1 MITKTNMLKILKW
14 NYAIILLC
22 LLFSFEYTAAADFEV
37 RHLTVKTGETVVQ
50 SSRNLTIAGKADV
63 VVAGGGI
70 SGVMAALTAAG
81 EGKSVILLESRNYLG
96 QELTSTYNCSQG
108 LRFQDVNF
116 FSETLSNELIK
127 NKVIPDSRFSPEAL
141 KSFLLKKVN
150 SEPNIE
156 VYLFSRVNGVVMEGN
171 TIRGV
176 VFSGR
181 DGRQVILAGSVVDA
195 TEDAI
200 VSRSAGARADM
211 NALKSNTA
219 RRFISVGG
227 TRYLSPGSRAVPSSL
242 QIGGDS
248 VVVHDGFIELALP
261 VSFGDDLAEG
271 VSAAHAITLEKSYK
285 LLDYLKEEG
294 VVIQT
299 AVPGPETWFDKVPA
313 VQCSGNFDRDKD
325 IDYHVKEGVLNS
337 GEIDGL
343 VISGRIVRTIQ
354 PINSFGDLI
363 VAGEIAGRIAALHA
377 VKNKKFETPVAT
389 REQPVQTEAVLQ
401 IKELLGGIE
410 KNVDY
415 LKLAQSAT
423 SIPVS
428 GNYDVIVAGGGT
440 SGIFAA
446 ISAARKGAS
455 VVLVEILP
463 NLGGISSNRV
473 TGYYWGVPWK
483 SLLRHEVGERIQ
495 LEKSGGVGPLE
506 KVRFSGED
514 KKYVLQDIAL
524 KAGVKILFMSLVTG
538 TVVEGNKVRGIVVD
552 NASGRQVLLS
562 RVVIDATGHG
572 GIAVAGGAKYEIGRE
587 TDGFMNEIE
596 HGPMR
601 DPTNLRDITSSY
613 LKYPSYAVSMNIRE
627 SRRIAGDYTV
637 TFDDVL
643 QERVF
648 PDVICRWRSNYDTHL
663 PTSANM
669 SDKAQD
675 WVGILGMWRKPLI
688 GSITF
693 GSILPRGI
701 DNILVAAMAYS
712 ADHDALIGGRMQ
724 PDLEHLGE
732 AAGIIAAMACKRN
745 CTPRE
750 VPIENIQEELIK
762 AGILR
767 AQDVP
772 RIKVQDAPSLDE
784 LHRQDY
790 WRAER
795 EKVFLPE
802 LEGVRM
808 ELTDA
813 VNKLGSGN
821 ETDAMAGIYLEGGK
835 AASLLRPLLK
845 SGNPSAREEAAV
857 LLGMLGDKSS
867 IPVLMDIL
875 KNRNTRRF
883 EYTLDQASSR
893 PSVPLYWI
901 SVILLGRME
910 VKESVPMMI
919 EILNEPPVPE
929 KLRALQRPA
938 YGDDMFEGVHYCPP
952 PLVSFILAALGRIG
966 DPSAIP
972 AVKPYLQV
980 TSQVEISREN
990 RDFEIAWGIRTNAA
1004 RTLLNMGDASAL
1016 PVLNELMDS
1025 NQSLVREYA
1034 QKLREEIIGKQ

>member
-1 MITKTNMLKILKW
+1 MIYNIRNLKSLKW
-14 NYAIILLC
+14 QYILALIC
-22 LLFSFEYTAAADFEV
+22 LMFPIVSSGGPGFEV
-37 RHLTVKTGETVVQ
+37 RHLTVQTGESVVQ
-50 SSRNLTIAGKADV
+50 SSRNLVIAGKADV

-96 QELTSTYNCSQG
+96 QELTSTYNCTQG
-108 LRFQDVNF
+108 IRIQDVSF
-116 FSETLSNELIK
+116 FPEMLRHELTES
-127 NKVIPDSRFSPEAL
+127 KVIQESRFSPEAL
-141 KSFLLKKVN
+141 RSFLLKRVN

-171 TIRGV
+171 AIRGV

-195 TEDAI
+195 TEDAV
-200 VSRSAGARADM
+200 VSRSAGARVDM
-211 NALKSNTA
+211 SPLKSNTA

-227 TRYLSPGSRAVPSSL
+227 TRYLSPGSRPVPSSL

-248 VVVHDGFIELALP
+248 VVVHDGFIELAVP

-271 VSAAHAITLEKSYK
+271 ISAAHAGTLDKSYK

-325 IDYHVKEGVLNS
+325 IDYHVNSGILNS
-337 GEIDGL
+337 REIAG
-343 VISGRIVRTIQ
+343 
-354 PINSFGDLI
+354 LI
-363 VAGEIAGRIAALHA
+363 VAGRISGVAPQIKSIAELFVSGEIAGRTAAKNA
-377 VKNKKFETPVAT
+377 VNARKLELSDVQQGLDANK
-389 REQPVQTEAVLQ
+389 EARIQ

-410 KNVDY
+410 KNSEY
-415 LKLAQSAT
+415 QKLEQSET
-423 SIPVS
+423 HIPVA

-440 SGIFAA
+440 SGVFAA
-446 ISAARKGAS
+446 ISAARMGAD
-455 VVLVEILP
+455 VIMIEILP

-483 SLLRHEVGERIQ
+483 SFLRHEVGERIQ
-495 LEKSGGVGPLE
+495 LGKSGGVGPLE

-514 KKYVLQDIAL
+514 KKFVLQDIAL
-524 KAGVKILFMSLVTG
+524 KAGVKILYMSLVSG
-538 TVVEGNKVRGIVVD
+538 TVVEGNKVRGVVVD
-552 NASGRQVLLS
+552 NASGRQALLS
-562 RVVIDATGHG
+562 KVVIDATGHG
-572 GIAVAGGAKYEIGRE
+572 GVAVAGGAEYEIGRE
-587 TDGFMNEIE
+587 SDGFMNEIE

-601 DPTNLRDITSSY
+601 DPTNLRDISSSY

-688 GSITF
+688 GSIPF
-693 GSILPRGI
+693 GSILPRGM
-701 DNILVAAMAYS
+701 DNIMVAAMAYS
-712 ADHDALIGGRMQ
+712 TDHDALIGGRMQ

-750 VPIENIQEELIK
+750 VPIANIQEELIK

-767 AQDVP
+767 AKDVP
-772 RIKVQDAPSLDE
+772 HIKVQDAPSLDA

-808 ELTDA
+808 ELTEA

-821 ETDAMAGIYLEGGK
+821 VTDAMAGIYLEGGK
-835 AASLLRPLLK
+835 AASLLRPILK

-875 KNRNTRRF
+875 RNRNTRRF

-910 VKESVPMMI
+910 VKESVPMMV
-919 EILNEPPVPE
+919 EILNQPPPPD
-929 KLRALQRPA
+929 KLREMQRNA
-938 YGDDMFEGVHYCPP
+938 YGDDMFESVHSCPP

-980 TSQVEISREN
+980 SSEVEISREN

-1004 RTLLNMGDASAL
+1004 RALLNMGDASAL
-1016 PVLNELMDS
+1016 PVLNELMGAD
-1025 NQSLVREYA
+1025 QSLLRDYTY
-1034 QKLREEIIGKQ
+1034 KLRKEITGQK

>member
-1 MITKTNMLKILKW
+1 MITKNRYLKSLTSKYILVMV
-14 NYAIILLC
+14 C
-22 LLFSFEYTAAADFEV
+22 LVFPFETITGSDFEV
-37 RHLTVKTGETVVQ
+37 RHLTAKTGETVVQ

-70 SGVMAALTAAG
+70 SGVMAALAAAA

-96 QELTSTYNCSQG
+96 QELTSTYNCTQA
-108 LRFQDVNF
+108 QQIQNVNF
-116 FSETLSNELIK
+116 FPESIRNELYE
-127 NKVIPDSRFSPEAL
+127 NKVIQKARFSPEAL
-141 KSFLLKKVN
+141 RNLLLKKIN
-150 SEPNIE
+150 SEGRIQ
-156 VYLFSRVNGVVMEGN
+156 VYLYSRANGVVMDGN
-171 TIRGV
+171 RIRGV

-181 DGRQVILAGSVVDA
+181 DGRQVILAGSVIDA

-200 VSRSAGARADM
+200 VSRSAGAKVDM
-211 NALKSNTA
+211 KEISGNTA
-219 RRFISVGG
+219 RRFISIAG
-227 TRYLSPGSRAVPSSL
+227 TKYILPGSRAVPSSL
-242 QIGGDS
+242 RIDGDS
-248 VVVHDGFIELALP
+248 VVVHDGFIELA
-261 VSFGDDLAEG
+261 VSATFGDDLAESI
-271 VSAAHAITLEKSYK
+271 SAAQAGTLEKSYK

-294 VVIQT
+294 VIIQT
-299 AVPGPETWFDKVPA
+299 AVPAPETWFDKVPGVA
-313 VQCSGNFDRDKD
+313 CSGNFDRVKD
-325 IDYHVKEGVLNS
+325 LDYHVKEGVFNS

-343 VISGRIVRTIQ
+343 VIAGRIARTIQ

-363 VAGEIAGRIAALHA
+363 VAGEIAGRIAALNA
-377 VKNKKFETPVAT
+377 GKNKKFETPVAT
-389 REQPVQTEAVLQ
+389 REQPGQTEAVLQ
-401 IKELLGGIE
+401 IMELLGGIE
-410 KNVDY
+410 KDVDY

-473 TGYYWGVPWK
+473 NGYYWGVPWK
-483 SLLRHEVGERIQ
+483 SLLRQEVGERIQ

-552 NASGRQVLLS
+552 NSSGRQVLLS
-562 RVVIDATGHG
+562 KVVIDATGHG
-572 GIAVAGGAKYEIGRE
+572 GVAVAGGAKYEIGRE

-637 TFDDVL
+637 TYDDVL

-688 GSITF
+688 GSIPL
-693 GSILPRGI
+693 GSILPQGI
-701 DNILVAAMAYS
+701 DNIIVAAMAYS

-732 AAGIIAAMACKRN
+732 AAGIIAAMACERN

-750 VPIENIQEELIK
+750 VPIAKIQEELIK
-762 AGILR
+762 AGVLR
-767 AQDVP
+767 AKDVP
-772 RIKVQDAPSLDE
+772 HIQVHDAPSLDL

-795 EKVFLPE
+795 EMVFVPGK
-802 LEGVRM
+802 EGVRM
-808 ELTDA
+808 ELNEA
-813 VNKLGSGN
+813 INKLGS
-821 ETDAMAGIYLEGGK
+821 EHVTDAMAGIYLEGGK

-845 SGNPSAREEAAV
+845 SEKQSVREEAAV
-857 LLGMLGDKSS
+857 LLGMQGDRSA
-867 IPVLMDIL
+867 IPALMDFL
-875 KNRNTRRF
+875 KNRHTRRF

-910 VKESVPMMI
+910 VKESVPVML
-919 EILNEPPVPE
+919 EILNEPPGPDKVGE
-929 KLRALQRPA
+929 KQRSA
-938 YGDDMFEGVHYCPP
+938 YGEDMFDNVHSCPP

-966 DPSAIP
+966 DPMAISS
-972 AVKPYLQV
+972 VKPYLQV

-1004 RTLLNMGDASAL
+1004 RALLKMGDTSGL
-1016 PVLNELMDS
+1016 PVLEELMESD
-1025 NQSLVREYA
+1025 QSLVRQYS
-1034 QKLREEIIGKQ
+1034 QKLREEIIGNQ

>member
-1 MITKTNMLKILKW
+1 MIHKVQRQKSLKW
-14 NYAIILLC
+14 KHILMMLC
-22 LLFSFEYTAAADFEV
+22 LTFPYVSSSGSDFEV
-37 RHLTVKTGETVVQ
+37 RHLTRKTGKTVVQ
-50 SSRNLTIAGKADV
+50 SSRNLVIAGKADV
-63 VVAGGGI
+63 VVAGGGV

-96 QELTSTYNCSQG
+96 QELTSTYNCTQG

-116 FSETLSNELIK
+116 LPETLRHELMED
-127 NKVIPDSRFSPEAL
+127 KVIRDARFSPEAL

-150 SEPNIE
+150 NEPKIE
-156 VYLFSRVNGVVMEGN
+156 VYLFSRANGVVIEGN
-171 TIRGV
+171 AIRGV

-200 VSRSAGARADM
+200 VSRSAGATVDM
-211 NALKSNTA
+211 EQLKSNTA
-219 RRFISVGG
+219 RRFISVGS
-227 TRYLSPGSRAVPSSL
+227 TKYLSPGSRAVPSSL
-242 QIGGDS
+242 KIAGDS
-248 VVVHDGFIELALP
+248 VFVHDGFLELAVP

-271 VSAAHAITLEKSYK
+271 ISAAHAGTLEKSYK
-285 LLDYLKEEG
+285 LLEYLKEEG

-313 VQCSGNFDRDKD
+313 VHCSGDFDRGKD
-325 IDYHVKEGVLNS
+325 IDYHVNEGVFNS

-343 VISGRIVRTIQ
+343 VIAGRIARTIQ

-363 VAGEIAGRIAALHA
+363 VAGEIAGRIAAINA
-377 VKNKKFETPVAT
+377 GKNKKSEIPVAT
-389 REQPVQTEAVLQ
+389 REQPVQNEAVWQ
-401 IKELLGGIE
+401 IKELLGGID
-410 KNVDY
+410 KGVDY
-415 LKLAQSAT
+415 LKIAQSAT

-483 SLLRHEVGERIQ
+483 SLLRQEVGERIQ

-514 KKYVLQDIAL
+514 KKYVLQEIAL
-524 KAGVKILFMSLVTG
+524 KAGVKILYMSLVTG

-643 QERVF
+643 QERIF

-669 SDKAQD
+669 SDQAQD
-675 WVGILGMWRKPLI
+675 WVGILGMWRKPLT
-688 GSITF
+688 GSIPF

-750 VPIENIQEELIK
+750 VPVTEIQQELVQT
-762 AGILR
+762 GVLR
-767 AQDVP
+767 AGDVP
-772 RIKVQDAPSLDE
+772 HIQVQDAPSLDM

-795 EKVFLPE
+795 EKVFLPQ

-808 ELTDA
+808 ELKEA
-813 VNKLGSGN
+813 VQQLGSGN
-821 ETDAMAGIYLEGGK
+821 VTDAMAGIYLEGGK

-910 VKESVPMMI
+910 VKESVPLMV
-919 EILNEPPVPE
+919 EILNEPPAPD
-929 KLRALQRPA
+929 KLRQMQRNA
-938 YGDDMFEGVHYCPP
+938 YGDDMFEGVHSCPP

-1004 RTLLNMGDASAL
+1004 RALLNMGDASAL

>member
-14 NYAIILLC
+14 HYAIILLC

-63 VVAGGGI
+63 VVAGGGV

-156 VYLFSRVNGVVMEGN
+156 VYLFSRVNGVLMEGN

-377 VKNKKFETPVAT
+377 GKNKKFETPVAT

-688 GSITF
+688 GSIPF
-693 GSILPRGI
+693 GSILPHGI

-821 ETDAMAGIYLEGGK
+821 VTDAMAGIYLEGGK

-857 LLGMLGDKSS
+857 LLGILGDKSS